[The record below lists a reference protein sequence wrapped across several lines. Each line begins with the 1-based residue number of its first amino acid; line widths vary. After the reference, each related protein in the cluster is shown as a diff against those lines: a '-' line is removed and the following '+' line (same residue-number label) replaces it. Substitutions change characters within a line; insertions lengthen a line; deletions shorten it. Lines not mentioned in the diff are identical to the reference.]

1 MTQKYPLK
9 AKPAT
14 ALLLGCLNKGVC
26 SRKLNIKEQSQNQGL
41 LLQKL
46 LRDLQLADKSIQ
58 Y

>member
-1 MTQKYPLK
+1 MTQKNLK

-14 ALLLGCLNKGVC
+14 ALLLGYLNKMVC
-26 SRKLNIKEQSQNQGL
+26 SKKTNIKEQSQNQGL

-46 LRDLQLADKSIQ
+46 LRDLQPADKSRQ